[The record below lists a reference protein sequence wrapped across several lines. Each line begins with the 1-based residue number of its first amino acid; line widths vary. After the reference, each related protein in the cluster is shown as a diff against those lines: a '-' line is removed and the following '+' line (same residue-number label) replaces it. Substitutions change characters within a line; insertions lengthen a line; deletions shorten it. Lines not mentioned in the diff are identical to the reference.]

1 MPAKKDNARHYV
13 ISLRVNDEEKL
24 ILDELTR
31 RSRQSISSLMREAI
45 QHYAPALQK
54 AASGNR

>member
-13 ISLRVNDEEKL
+13 ISLRVNDEEKT

-31 RSRQSISSLMREAI
+31 RSRQSISSLMREAM
-45 QHYAPALQK
+45 QHYAPDLQK
-54 AASGNR
+54 VSCNRP

>member
-13 ISLRVNDEEKL
+13 ISLRVNDEEKV

-31 RSRQSISSLMREAI
+31 RSRQSISSLMREAM
-45 QHYAPALQK
+45 QHYAPALQQ
-54 AASGNR
+54 AASNSR